1 MGERARRP
9 GDEATRVTGVN
20 PGHPA
25 PTKCTCVVGAY
36 RIRPVCF
43 AHVGVWAMMP
53 GQNKILAILRPWR
66 RMFGRDSLPLARQ
79 EQCSVINEMGDQAH
93 TRKPIS

>member
-43 AHVGVWAMMP
+43 ADVGVGDDARP
-53 GQNKILAILRPWR
+53 KQNFSDPA
-66 RMFGRDSLPLARQ
+66 PLAQDVWAGLVTTRPPRTVL
-79 EQCSVINEMGDQAH
+79 SDQ
-93 TRKPIS
+93 